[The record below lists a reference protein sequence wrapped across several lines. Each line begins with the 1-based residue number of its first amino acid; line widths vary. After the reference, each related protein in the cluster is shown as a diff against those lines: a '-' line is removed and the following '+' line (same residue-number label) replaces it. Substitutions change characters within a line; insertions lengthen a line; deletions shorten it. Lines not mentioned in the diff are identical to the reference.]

1 MDPHTI
7 GILLGFT
14 SALFFTLNTVITR
27 RGVITGHVFEAVAYA
42 TLFGIPMFLAMA
54 IAMGEHEV
62 LLNPDPMFIAV
73 FASAGM
79 LHFILGRYMYYKAIQ
94 LSGATSAT
102 PIVTL
107 TQISAIAIAIIVLGE
122 EVNLVK
128 GLGILVSTAGVL
140 ILAYTHLENV
150 RYLKGVVIGLLS
162 TVVFAVS
169 TNLVRYGV
177 THYPYPYAGLFISY
191 LSSLPTL
198 ASFYIH
204 RDRRTEITRE
214 TLKYLIYSGF
224 TVNLGQLFRYLA
236 LVFIGVTI
244 LSPIFSTMP
253 IQVLILSHLFNR
265 KYEEITGPVILSNIV
280 ITVGVT
286 LVVLSGYV

>member
-1 MDPHTI
+1 LEPYTAGVLM
-7 GILLGFT
+7 GFS
-14 SALFFTLNTVITR
+14 SAFFFTLNTVITR
-27 RGVITGHVFEAVAYA
+27 RGVYTGHVFEAVAYA
-42 TLFGIPMFLAMA
+42 TLFGIPMFLLAA
-54 IAMGEHEV
+54 VVMGEVEA
-62 LLNPDPMFIAV
+62 LLNPDPLFIAI
-73 FASAGM
+73 FSSAGV

-107 TQISAIAIAIIVLGE
+107 TQVSAIAIAILILGE
-122 EVNLVK
+122 DVGLLK
-128 GLGILVSTAGVL
+128 GLGILVSTLGVIL
-140 ILAYTHLENV
+140 LAYTHLENV
-150 RYLKGVVIGLLS
+150 TYLKGVVIGLSS
-162 TVVFAVS
+162 TLIFAIS

-177 THYPYPYAGLFISY
+177 VNYPYPYAGLFISY

-204 RDRRTEITRE
+204 KERIREMDRA
-214 TLKYLIYSGF
+214 TLKYLVYSGL
-224 TVNLGQLFRYLA
+224 TVNLGQLFRYLS
-236 LVFIGVTI
+236 LVFIGVTV

-265 KYEEITGPVILSNIV
+265 KYEEITSSVILSNII
-280 ITVGVT
+280 ITLGVS